1 MSSVKPKWQLVVI
14 LWGTKYAV
22 SELNALITTIE
33 SKAAHPPRV
42 VLISDRE
49 RPDISSHVVT
59 RSFPEFYLRSEF
71 YGSGCQAKLAMFASG
86 IVPTDLPAIYVD
98 IDTLI
103 LGDITKVLQLLTTPD
118 SVAMLQSVVLPF
130 GTFARAIYYLTGKRR
145 YARGNSSI
153 VVFHPASCA
162 YIAETF
168 ERLYA
173 KHGHLGIRPMIADE
187 RFISWVAQPQMRAIP
202 KNLAVKFPT
211 EFMWPWRWLVYLR
224 ARLPWLQRRW
234 QGLVAVTFPG
244 DEVTGQQLL
253 KLCEG
258 DEIMDRK
265 GRRLIWSDL
274 ALGPLRKRIVGYY
287 TDLHKRIN
295 LGERT

>member
-1 MSSVKPKWQLVVI
+1 MSSIKARWQLVLI
-14 LWGTKYAV
+14 LWGTKYSV
-22 SELNALITTIE
+22 MELNALIAAIE

-42 VLISDRE
+42 VLISDRD
-49 RPDISSHVVT
+49 RPGLLSHVVT
-59 RSFPEFYLRSEF
+59 RSFPEFFLRNEF
-71 YGSGCQAKLAMFASG
+71 CGSGCQAKLAMFASG
-86 IVPTDLPAIYVD
+86 VVPTDLPAIYVD
-98 IDTLI
+98 IDTLV
-103 LGDITKVLQLLTTPD
+103 LGDITKLLKLFATPD
-118 SVAMLQSVVLPF
+118 TVAMLQSVVLPF
-130 GTFARAIYYLTGKRR
+130 GALARAIYYLTGKRR

-162 YIAETF
+162 YIATTF

-211 EFMWPWRWLVYLR
+211 EFMWPWRWLIYLR

-234 QGLVAVTFPG
+234 LGLVAVTFPG
-244 DEVTGQQLL
+244 DAVKGQKLL
-253 KLCEG
+253 HLCEG
-258 DEIMDRK
+258 DEIMDNK

-274 ALGPLRKRIVGYY
+274 ALGQLRKRIICYY
-287 TDLHKRIN
+287 TDLNKRIN
-295 LGERT
+295 IGERI